1 METARRP
8 ASSLFRGLTLP
19 ALFLIAAPAFAGAV
33 LSTPDAKQPFAMS
46 HRHAELLQ
54 VGVGQ
59 LGQDLVVD
67 LVLTEYRRVLFEA
80 SDRSHSATS
89 ISTSEVVEAHPADYR
104 IARDRTRSVL
114 PSEGR
119 FARFIRQLSGG
130 FAGEFR
136 SYLLNYWLLCK
147 A

>member
-80 SDRSHSATS
+80 QGPQPFRDIRLDLRARRRAPRRLADRA
-89 ISTSEVVEAHPADYR
+89 
-104 IARDRTRSVL
+104 
-114 PSEGR
+114 
-119 FARFIRQLSGG
+119 
-130 FAGEFR
+130 
-136 SYLLNYWLLCK
+136 
-147 A
+147 